1 MFNRF
6 DLFMKLFKKLKEKT
20 KTLKTEIIAIS
31 FSMHDSRTPILAK
44 IMVVITI
51 GYALS
56 PIDFIPDFIPIL
68 GYLDDLIILPFM
80 IATCIKLIPQKVLE
94 ESRIKA
100 KEKNQVNRILGIYA
114 AIIIILFWI
123 TVIGFI
129 ASKLTR

>member
-31 FSMHDSRTPILAK
+31 LSMHDSRTPTLAK
-44 IMVVITI
+44 IMVVLTI
-51 GYALS
+51 SYALS

-80 IATCIKLIPQKVLE
+80 VATCIKLIPQKVME

-100 KEKNQVNRILGIYA
+100 KENIQVNGILGIYA

-129 ASKLTR
+129 VSKQTR

>member
-31 FSMHDSRTPILAK
+31 LSMHDSRTPILAK

-80 IATCIKLIPQKVLE
+80 IAICIKLIPQKVLE

-100 KEKNQVNRILGIYA
+100 KEKI
-114 AIIIILFWI
+114 
-123 TVIGFI
+123 
-129 ASKLTR
+129 K

>member
-1 MFNRF
+1 
-6 DLFMKLFKKLKEKT
+6 MKLFKKLKEKT

-31 FSMHDSRTPILAK
+31 LSMHDSRTPILAK